1 MLSSRRLRGI
11 TYHNT
16 PLLIPLETLAMLAFL
31 PTFVSVLFVASTVLS
46 HPLTSVSNISIA
58 DAATNKTL
66 QPFAPLFAGLPSND
80 ISTGRLFPSC
90 FIDSGFPGIRDLK
103 PISRNDCYQLYQSI
117 LISNTAALPYR
128 WDWKKSS
135 QPRFYS
141 YKTCFISVYAAIPS
155 AVDTFTELG
164 ILRVAALVVQACV
177 TAPKGWLGGRLPVG
191 PTQTFWVA
199 VEGPPPHRQTVQT
212 A

>member
-1 MLSSRRLRGI
+1 ML
-11 TYHNT
+11 T
-16 PLLIPLETLAMLAFL
+16 LLLTI
-31 PTFVSVLFVASTVLS
+31 VSVLFVASTVLS
-46 HPLTSVSNISIA
+46 YPLTSVSNISFP

-66 QPFAPLFAGLPSND
+66 ERFAPLFAGLPSND

-103 PISRNDCYQLYQSI
+103 QINRNDCYQLYHLI
-117 LISNTAALPYR
+117 LISDTAALPYR
-128 WDWKKSS
+128 WDWKKS
-135 QPRFYS
+135 PRPRLYS
-141 YKTCFISVYAAIPS
+141 YKTCSISVYAAIPS

-164 ILRVAALVVQACV
+164 VLRVAALVVQACV

-199 VEGPPPHRQTVQT
+199 VEGPAPHRQTLQT